1 MERINRRMLAR
12 LRETKLLVPTM
23 MVALSLPLLIG
34 LGFWQLDRLAWKEG
48 LLTAIAER
56 ASAPAVPIDQAL
68 DEAAGHLPAGWNDLE
83 YKHVS
88 MRGRYVNDKEMHLY
102 APNAQLGPGY
112 QVYTPFVIA
121 STQATLIVNR
131 GFVPE
136 QLKDPRTRAEGQIDG
151 ETEVTGLIRLPGLHA
166 RFVPDNDPKANLWFW
181 RDFEGMIAA
190 SYPAGSRPTKVVP
203 LFVDAE
209 GAAPG
214 GWPKGGMTELKLT
227 NRHLEYALTWFGLA
241 AALVAVYATYAMGR
255 LRRTD

>member
-1 MERINRRMLAR
+1 MLAR

-23 MVALSLPLLIG
+23 MVVLSLPLLMG

-68 DEAAGHLPAGWNDLE
+68 DAAAGHLPAGWNDLE

-88 MRGRYVNDKEMHLY
+88 MRGRYVNDKEMYLY

-121 STQATLIVNR
+121 PTQATLIVNR

-136 QLKDPRTRAEGQIDG
+136 QLKEPRSRAEGQIEG
-151 ETEVTGLIRLPGLHA
+151 ETEVTGLIRLPGPQA
-166 RFVPDNDPKANLWFW
+166 RFVPNNDPTANLWFW

-190 SYPAGSRPTKVVP
+190 SYPAGSRPAKVVP

-209 GAAPG
+209 GDAPG

-241 AALVAVYATYAMGR
+241 AALVAVYGMYAFGR

>member
-1 MERINRRMLAR
+1 MLAR
-12 LRETKLLVPTM
+12 LRETKLLVPTV
-23 MVALSLPLLIG
+23 MVVLALPVLIG

-68 DEAAGHLPAGWNDLE
+68 DEAAGHLPGGWSELE

-88 MRGRYVNDKEMHLY
+88 MRGRYINDKEMYFY
-102 APNAQLGPGY
+102 APHPQLGPGF
-112 QVYTPFVIA
+112 QVFTPFVIA
-121 STQATLIVNR
+121 ATQATLIVNR

-136 QLKDPRTRAEGQIDG
+136 QLRDPTSRAEGQFEG
-151 ETEVTGLIRLPGLHA
+151 ETDVTGLIRLPGVHA

-181 RDFEGMIAA
+181 RDFEGMMAA
-190 SYPAGSRPTKVVP
+190 AYPAGARPAKVVP

-209 GAAPG
+209 GTAPG
-214 GWPKGGMTELKLT
+214 GWPKGGVTELKLT

-241 AALVAVYATYAMGR
+241 VALAAVYAMYAIGR
-255 LRRTD
+255 LRRSD